1 MSLICVE
8 TGRGIVFGTPL
19 WAGKRN
25 GTDVFF
31 ALSQEAIDR
40 IPAAERRLVP
50 CAPGEAG
57 VDFHA
62 GSSGRNFNGSYTWT
76 QFRAAAFAFSISEL
90 AVRRFLPHLAQ
101 VSSRRS

>member
-8 TGRGIVFGTPL
+8 TGRDIIFGTPL

-25 GTDVFF
+25 GTDIFY

-40 IPAAERRLVP
+40 IPSVERRLTP

-57 VDFHA
+57 VDIHA
-62 GSSGRNFNGSYTWT
+62 GISGRNFNGSYIWS
-76 QFRAAAFAFSISEL
+76 QFRAAAFGFSMSE
-90 AVRRFLPHLAQ
+90 AAARRFLPHMFRAA
-101 VSSRRS
+101 SR